1 MDQAIEYKNFI
12 FQFINSLEICLNS
25 PGQKMVEANDD
36 VVDKQD
42 NPIEDSAM
50 YVIINGN
57 YKVSTA
63 MYNMK
68 NKRKDLDMNYPVG
81 SNASSKPK
89 SKQL

>member
-1 MDQAIEYKNFI
+1 
-12 FQFINSLEICLNS
+12 
-25 PGQKMVEANDD
+25 MVEANDD

-42 NPIEDSAM
+42 NPIENSAM

-68 NKRKDLDMNYPVG
+68 NRRKDLDMNYPVG
-81 SNASSKPK
+81 SNA
-89 SKQL
+89 